1 MCCGYL
7 VAFTSQQMALQK
19 GRAIVVSPTLDIM
32 NLFTQVMAGVFIFN
46 EWITSNRNEV
56 LIKSFSVI
64 FIIIGV
70 AILSFFHAQEE
81 ETPEDSSDTC
91 EIPDDCEQIEIARKN
106 EDYIE
111 EETEESQKLA
121 EKISTE
127 KISMKHVMPGHH
139 NK

>member
-1 MCCGYL
+1 M
-7 VAFTSQQMALQK
+7 TS
-19 GRAIVVSPTLDIM
+19 D
-32 NLFTQVMAGVFIFN
+32 
-46 EWITSNRNEV
+46 RNEV
-56 LIKSFSVI
+56 IIKSFSVI
-64 FIIIGV
+64 FIIFGV

-81 ETPEDSSDTC
+81 EETPEDSADEC
-91 EIPDDCEQIEIARKN
+91 EIPNEREQIEVTRKN
-106 EDYIE
+106 EEYVE